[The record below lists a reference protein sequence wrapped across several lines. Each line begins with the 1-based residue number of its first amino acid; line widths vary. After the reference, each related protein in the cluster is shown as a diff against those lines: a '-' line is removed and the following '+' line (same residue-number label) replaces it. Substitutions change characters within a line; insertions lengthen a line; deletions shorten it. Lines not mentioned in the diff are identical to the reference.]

1 MYPFIET
8 IRIEQGKACNLS
20 YHNERLN
27 NTLHHFW
34 PDCAGIELGEYLK
47 LTPEMNGMKCRVI
60 YDGSGIKEI
69 SYEAYQMRPVH
80 SLQLVYSDDID
91 YTYKSTDREA
101 LNRLFACRGER
112 DDILIVRRGLLTD
125 TSIANIAL
133 FDGKDWFTPKLP
145 LLRGTCRTALI
156 DNGIIKEKDIL
167 AGGIYGL
174 PALTATD
181 SGYTMSASNLFIDF
195 SGKDGR
201 MTEFFYLPGGA
212 GDIPSLAIEL
222 SDGKP
227 GGVEPGGN
235 LCGYRLF
242 RASGSDE
249 LRFVVSA
256 DGRIAAVLKVKR

>member
-60 YDGSGIKEI
+60 YDGGGIKEI

-156 DNGIIKEKDIL
+156 DSGIIKEKNIVEIQ
-167 AGGIYGL
+167 AV
-174 PALTATD
+174 
-181 SGYTMSASNLFIDF
+181 
-195 SGKDGR
+195 
-201 MTEFFYLPGGA
+201 GA
-212 GDIPSLAIEL
+212 GAINQAVKAIAIARGFVAPSGRDIVCVPAFTDIEIDGEERTAIKL
-222 SDGKP
+222 IVQP
-227 GGVEPGGN
+227 
-235 LCGYRLF
+235 R
-242 RASGSDE
+242 
-249 LRFVVSA
+249 
-256 DGRIAAVLKVKR
+256 

>member
-91 YTYKSTDREA
+91 YTYKSLDREYLNQLYA
-101 LNRLFACRGER
+101 LRETA
-112 DDILIVRRGLLTD
+112 DDILIVKNELVTD

-133 FDGKDWFTPKLP
+133 YNGSEWHTPKSP
-145 LLRGTCRTALI
+145 LLKGTQRAFLL
-156 DNGIIKEKDIL
+156 DQQIIKEEEITLKQ
-167 AGGIYGL
+167 
-174 PALTATD
+174 
-181 SGYTMSASNLFIDF
+181 LFTYSRITLF
-195 SGKDGR
+195 NAMITFRKI
-201 MTEFFYLPGGA
+201 EFPV
-212 GDIPSLAIEL
+212 GDHII
-222 SDGKP
+222 
-227 GGVEPGGN
+227 V
-235 LCGYRLF
+235 
-242 RASGSDE
+242 
-249 LRFVVSA
+249 
-256 DGRIAAVLKVKR
+256 

>member
-156 DNGIIKEKDIL
+156 DNGIIKEKDIRPEEL
-167 AGGIYGL
+167 SSYSFVRLFNAMIKWERWNFLPEPFTDNKKEGGIL
-174 PALTATD
+174 K
-181 SGYTMSASNLFIDF
+181 I
-195 SGKDGR
+195 
-201 MTEFFYLPGGA
+201 
-212 GDIPSLAIEL
+212 
-222 SDGKP
+222 
-227 GGVEPGGN
+227 
-235 LCGYRLF
+235 
-242 RASGSDE
+242 
-249 LRFVVSA
+249 FVCF
-256 DGRIAAVLKVKR
+256 LK